1 MKTNYNKHFAKF
13 ATESGDI
20 LIALH
25 SKILK
30 KRFNV
35 KLDAEVKIGQ
45 ILLIIRATNE
55 LVLSIS
61 WQGVQ

>member
-1 MKTNYNKHFAKF
+1 MKTNYNKHFANF

-30 KRFNV
+30 KRINV

-45 ILLIIRATNE
+45 ILLIIRATND

-61 WQGVQ
+61 W

>member
-25 SKILK
+25 SKVLK

-45 ILLIIRATNE
+45 ILLIIGLQMN
-55 LVLSIS
+55 LC
-61 WQGVQ
+61 

>member
-1 MKTNYNKHFAKF
+1 MKTNYNKHFANF

-30 KRFNV
+30 KRINV

-61 WQGVQ
+61 W

>member
-1 MKTNYNKHFAKF
+1 M
-13 ATESGDI
+13 
-20 LIALH
+20 
-25 SKILK
+25 
-30 KRFNV
+30 

-61 WQGVQ
+61 CQRVQ

>member
-1 MKTNYNKHFAKF
+1 MKTNYNKHFANF

-30 KRFNV
+30 KRINV
-35 KLDAEVKIGQ
+35 KLDTEVKIGQ

-61 WQGVQ
+61 W

>member
-1 MKTNYNKHFAKF
+1 MKTNYNKHFANF

-30 KRFNV
+30 KRISV

-61 WQGVQ
+61 W

>member
-1 MKTNYNKHFAKF
+1 MKTNYNKHFANF

-25 SKILK
+25 SKIFK
-30 KRFNV
+30 KRINV

-55 LVLSIS
+55 VVLSIS
-61 WQGVQ
+61 W